1 LLAAAGLEKLSS
13 TVAPSPRTEDGRLA
27 FLSPVYGTR
36 EPPKLGDQGDRELDR
51 SVQERFSSLEASG
64 LSLKEKREKVAGE
77 KWHQAA
83 KYDDIRPSTE
93 NSAREGETRGKG
105 EAEKSDGVVGSK
117 LGGVDKGPIHTS
129 QGEGEKLK
137 RLRSLEDDDIFG
149 EEGGTAKKARVEEA
163 AGNKKLDLHRKEGIP
178 NGGSKASQ
186 DRSRSVTPELTSQN
200 PAKASSPFRPT
211 SSKQP
216 SALPVG
222 SPPRKPPSVRQPGD
236 RPRSRTPE
244 LPTKVERPTLSPFRT
259 PGRAHS
265 HHADGHRGDSQKPLP
280 KPRSATNFL
289 EFGDATRRA
298 TAPPRRTPEMREANQ
313 KTPGNVETSVHAHGG
328 KGQANGGQQKQVH
341 SGGASKSRKADSATE
356 KQSKEPGV
364 TSDNDLFDELELLPA
379 TKKPLASAAPAA
391 SRRGEGR
398 VDNGRS
404 RNRSSVGLD
413 SSPEPEAELEEEDG
427 FLSDSE
433 EEVWK
438 LRCSSHSSLI
448 R

>member
-1 LLAAAGLEKLSS
+1 
-13 TVAPSPRTEDGRLA
+13 
-27 FLSPVYGTR
+27 VYGTR

-64 LSLKEKREKVAGE
+64 LTLKEKREKVAGE

-93 NSAREGETRGKG
+93 SSAREGETRGKG
-105 EAEKSDGVVGSK
+105 EAEKSAFGGGVVGSK
-117 LGGVDKGPIHTS
+117 SGGVDKGTNHTS
-129 QGEGEKLK
+129 QGEGQRLK

-149 EEGGTAKKARVEEA
+149 EEGGAAKKARVEETTD
-163 AGNKKLDLHRKEGIP
+163 NKKLDLHQKEGIP
-178 NGGSKASQ
+178 NGGPKASQ
-186 DRSRSVTPELTSQN
+186 DRSRSMTPELTSQN
-200 PAKASSPFRPT
+200 PAKASGPFRPT

-222 SPPRKPPSVRQPGD
+222 SPPRNPPGFRQPGD
-236 RPRSRTPE
+236 RSRTPE
-244 LPTKVERPTLSPFRT
+244 LPMKVERPTLSPIRT
-259 PGRAHS
+259 PGRAHT

-313 KTPGNVETSVHAHGG
+313 KTPGNVETSAHE
-328 KGQANGGQQKQVH
+328 GQANGGQQKQFQT
-341 SGGASKSRKADSATE
+341 GGVSKSRKAESATE

-364 TSDNDLFDELELLPA
+364 TSDDDLFDELELLPA
-379 TKKPLASAAPAA
+379 TRKPLASAAPAA

-404 RNRSSVGLD
+404 RSRSSVGLD

-433 EEVWK
+433 EEV
-438 LRCSSHSSLI
+438 
-448 R
+448 